1 MGKNTPN
8 QSGDTHNQRL
18 KVEEKQWYILQHIL
32 TSSSALRDTAAQA
45 VQKFNHHTGN
55 NLEIFAPT
63 ITKMTVR
70 RGKIQQRHA
79 PFTYQYLFVRGTLE
93 AVKQLCDYTRRFVFL
108 LNRSADRQR
117 YATLTDQQM
126 QMFRI
131 IAAGYS
137 NSLPFLSLDDI
148 DLEEGDKVEIVEGAF
163 PGLVGYYIPHPKSK
177 SGDIMLAVSQNL
189 GTVVYDI
196 PAKYVRILEF
206 SKTSRRGYDQIDAF
220 VPRLF
225 AALRH
230 HHAGLPLTPAM
241 LSHLHL
247 FTRRMATA
255 KIPNPKIDAKLQALL
270 AAAFTLLA
278 TPASAPAP
286 APAPA
291 PADADKQGPASRS
304 CSRQGSALTPSP
316 VLTPAAP
323 ASAAITAIDA
333 AAAARERLLARL
345 PKVTSA
351 ATLLLIHLL
360 HTLTSPSTPSPVL
373 SSNEPSPV
381 VSSDEPSP
389 VVSSDE
395 PSPLVGS
402 DEPSPVV
409 GSDEPSPAGSSA
421 ELAAHPLQTPT
432 VRRWLTALGS
442 APSRAD
448 RLLLTEYTHYLSL
461 PTP

>member
-1 MGKNTPN
+1 
-8 QSGDTHNQRL
+8 
-18 KVEEKQWYILQHIL
+18 
-32 TSSSALRDTAAQA
+32 
-45 VQKFNHHTGN
+45 
-55 NLEIFAPT
+55 
-63 ITKMTVR
+63 MTVR
-70 RGKIQQRHA
+70 NGKIQQRHT

-247 FTRRMATA
+247 FTRRMSTA
-255 KIPNPKIDAKLQALL
+255 KITNPKIDAKLQALL

-278 TPASAPAP
+278 TPASASAS
-286 APAPA
+286 
-291 PADADKQGPASRS
+291 ADASKQGAASRC

-316 VLTPAAP
+316 VAAP
-323 ASAAITAIDA
+323 MSATSSASAAITAIDA

-345 PKVTSA
+345 PKVTSP

-360 HTLTSPSTPSPVL
+360 HTITSPSTPSPVG
-373 SSNEPSPV
+373 SSDAPSPAVSSDEASPV
-381 VSSDEPSP
+381 VSSAELSP
-389 VVSSDE
+389 VLS
-395 PSPLVGS
+395 S

>member
-70 RGKIQQRHA
+70 NGKIQQRHT

-117 YATLTDQQM
+117 YATLTDRQM

-230 HHAGLPLTPAM
+230 HHAGRPLTPAM

-278 TPASAPAP
+278 TPASASAP
-286 APAPA
+286 A
-291 PADADKQGPASRS
+291 
-304 CSRQGSALTPSP
+304 SATAFP
-316 VLTPAAP
+316 VAAP
-323 ASAAITAIDA
+323 ASATSSASAAITTIDA
-333 AAAARERLLARL
+333 AAAARERLTARL

-360 HTLTSPSTPSPVL
+360 HTITSPSTPSPVL
-373 SSNEPSPV
+373 
-381 VSSDEPSP
+381 
-389 VVSSDE
+389 
-395 PSPLVGS
+395 GS
-402 DEPSPVV
+402 DEPSPIV
-409 GSDEPSPAGSSA
+409 GSDEPSPAVGSD
-421 ELAAHPLQTPT
+421 EPAAHPLQTPT

-461 PTP
+461 LICV

>member
-117 YATLTDQQM
+117 YATLTDEQM

-137 NSLPFLSLDDI
+137 NSLPFLTLDDI

-247 FTRRMATA
+247 FTRRMSTA

-278 TPASAPAP
+278 TPATPASASAS
-286 APAPA
+286 AS
-291 PADADKQGPASRS
+291 ADADKQGPASRS
-304 CSRQGSALTPSP
+304 CSRQGSALSPSP
-316 VLTPAAP
+316 APAPASATSS

-345 PKVTSA
+345 PKVTSP

-360 HTLTSPSTPSPVL
+360 HTITSPSTPSPV
-373 SSNEPSPV
+373 V
-381 VSSDEPSP
+381 DSDVP
-389 VVSSDE
+389 
-395 PSPLVGS
+395 
-402 DEPSPVV
+402 
-409 GSDEPSPAGSSA
+409 
-421 ELAAHPLQTPT
+421 AAHPLQIPT